1 MHEVIR
7 QLADAFNWDEHQL
20 NRWLLGWTVVENVAA
35 ERPQEMADAV
45 ALCGGDH
52 RLVSL
57 DDKTARLVTELI
69 AQNQGIDAA
78 EVIRSAVGLY
88 AGMAAQ
94 TIGSNSPRDPD
105 RIYRLLNEANG

>member
-1 MHEVIR
+1 MREIIR
-7 QLADAFNWDEHQL
+7 QLADVFLWNEPQL

-35 ERPQEMADAV
+35 ERPQEMADV
-45 ALCGGDH
+45 LGLKTRR

-69 AQNQGIDAA
+69 EQNQGIDAA
-78 EVIRSAVGLY
+78 DVIRSAVGLY
-88 AGMAAQ
+88 AGMVAQ
-94 TIGSNSPRDPD
+94 TLSPSSPRDPD